1 MGAVLPGLLEGGRYL
16 LYLEGLKVT
25 LLVTIGAIILGTIL
39 GIFVCMMRISGN
51 RLLSGI
57 AQFYITVIRGT
68 PVMLQILIFYMVIFT
83 SPNMSKVMV
92 AIVSFG
98 INSGAYLAEI
108 LRAGINAV
116 DWGQTEAGRSLGLS
130 RAQTMAYIILPQ
142 AVKNIL
148 PAYTNEFIVLIK
160 ETAVVGY
167 IALQDL
173 TMMAGI
179 IKSQTYEAFFPL
191 LIAALIYLSLT
202 VGLTK
207 LFGKMERR
215 LGAGDRR

>member
-1 MGAVLPGLLEGGRYL
+1 
-16 LYLEGLKVT
+16 
-25 LLVTIGAIILGTIL
+25 
-39 GIFVCMMRISGN
+39 
-51 RLLSGI
+51 
-57 AQFYITVIRGT
+57 
-68 PVMLQILIFYMVIFT
+68 
-83 SPNMSKVMV
+83 MSKVMV

-98 INSGAYLAEI
+98 INSGAYMAEI
-108 LRAGINAV
+108 LRAGIGAV

-148 PAYTNEFIVLIK
+148 PAYANEFIVLIK

-191 LIAALIYLSLT
+191 FIAAVIYLSLT
-202 VGLTK
+202 IGLTK
-207 LFGKMERR
+207 LFGMMERR
-215 LGAGDRR
+215 LGASDRR